1 MNSSNA
7 ESAARF
13 EARVRAR
20 CESLLGT
27 CSHLVLAYSGGRD
40 STVLLQVLAKFH
52 AQWGVTLTACHVDH
66 ALHPASSRWAEHCA
80 AECAALGIPLVCER
94 IRTPPPVGASIEA
107 WAREVRYG
115 ALMRHCTAEVLLLTA
130 HHADDQAETFFLNAL
145 RGSGP
150 AGLQGI
156 APRRALG
163 AGWLGRPLLEVSSAE
178 IEAYALTR
186 GVRWCEDPS
195 NQALRFRRN
204 YLRHQVLPALRE
216 RWPQLTTTLGRTVS
230 LQRDLDTALNH
241 AADQL
246 LQHQGVAMRERIACR
261 FLLDQPLS
269 LRAVLVRRWLSSN
282 GCQPPAA
289 RQLEQVMRCVL
300 HAGAD
305 RNPQVTWNGHT
316 LRRYRAELY
325 LCRSEAPLP
334 GRFETHWQMAAPLI
348 LPWGRLTATVS
359 AGPGLRV
366 SAVGEGGIQ
375 IRLRQGGERCRLIGR
390 AHHARVKHLLQE
402 AGIPPW
408 QRTGLPLLYID
419 ERLAAIPNI
428 GVCDEFAAA
437 SSELGV
443 IFEWRP
449 S

>member
-1 MNSSNA
+1 MA
-7 ESAARF
+7 CF

-66 ALHPASSRWAEHCA
+66 GLNPASSRWAEHCA

-94 IRTPPPVGASIEA
+94 IKTPPPVGASIEA
-107 WAREVRYG
+107 WAREVRYA
-115 ALMRHCTAEVLLLTA
+115 ALARHCPPGALLLTA
-130 HHADDQAETFFLNAL
+130 HHADDQVETFLLNAL

-156 APRRALG
+156 APLRALG

-178 IEAYALTR
+178 IEGYAHTR
-186 GVRWCEDPS
+186 GVRWREDPS
-195 NQALRFRRN
+195 NHALRFTRN

-216 RWPQLTTTLGRTVS
+216 RWPQLTTTLGRTVT
-230 LQRDLDTALNH
+230 LQRDLETALNH

-246 LQHQGVAMRERIACR
+246 LQQEGVTMRERIACR
-261 FLLDQPLS
+261 FLLAQPLS

-282 GCQPPAA
+282 GCPPPSA

-300 HAGAD
+300 QAGAD
-305 RNPQVTWNGHT
+305 RNPQVTWNGYT
-316 LRRYRAELY
+316 LRRYRDELY
-325 LCRSEAPLP
+325 LCRGEAPVSA
-334 GRFETHWQMAAPLI
+334 RFETRWQMVEPLV
-348 LPWGRLTATVS
+348 LAWGRLTATVS
-359 AGPGLRV
+359 AEQGLRV
-366 SAVGEGGIQ
+366 SAVREGGIQ
-375 IRLRQGGERCRLIGR
+375 IRLRQGGERCRLVGR
-390 AHHARVKHLLQE
+390 AHHARVRHLLQE

-419 ERLAAIPNI
+419 EQLAAIPNI
-428 GVCDEFAAA
+428 GVCDEFAATN
-437 SSELGV
+437 SELGV
-443 IFEWRP
+443 IFEWTP
-449 S
+449 N

>member
-1 MNSSNA
+1 MA
-7 ESAARF
+7 CF

-52 AQWGVTLTACHVDH
+52 PQWGVTLTACHVDH
-66 ALHPASSRWAEHCA
+66 GLNPASSCWAEHCA

-94 IRTPPPVGASIEA
+94 IKTPPPVGASIEA
-107 WAREVRYG
+107 WAREVRYA
-115 ALMRHCTAEVLLLTA
+115 ALARHCPPGALLLTA
-130 HHADDQAETFFLNAL
+130 HHADDQVETFLLNAL

-156 APRRALG
+156 APLRALG

-178 IEAYALTR
+178 IEGYAHTR
-186 GVRWCEDPS
+186 GVRWREDPS
-195 NQALRFRRN
+195 NHALRFTRN

-216 RWPQLTTTLGRTVS
+216 RWPQLTTTLGRTVT
-230 LQRDLDTALNH
+230 LQRDLETALNH

-246 LQHQGVAMRERIACR
+246 LQQEGVTMRERIACR
-261 FLLDQPLS
+261 FLLAQPLS

-282 GCQPPAA
+282 GCQPPIA

-305 RNPQVTWNGHT
+305 RNPQVTWNGYT
-316 LRRYRAELY
+316 LRRYRDELY
-325 LCRSEAPLP
+325 LCRGEAPVSA
-334 GRFETHWQMAAPLI
+334 RFETRWQMVEPLV
-348 LPWGRLTATVS
+348 LAWGRLTATVS
-359 AGPGLRV
+359 AEQGLRV
-366 SAVGEGGIQ
+366 SAVREGGIQ
-375 IRLRQGGERCRLIGR
+375 IRLRQGGERCRLVGR

-419 ERLAAIPNI
+419 EQLAAIPNI
-428 GVCDEFAAA
+428 GVCDEFAATN
-437 SSELGV
+437 SELGV
-443 IFEWRP
+443 IFEWTP
-449 S
+449 N